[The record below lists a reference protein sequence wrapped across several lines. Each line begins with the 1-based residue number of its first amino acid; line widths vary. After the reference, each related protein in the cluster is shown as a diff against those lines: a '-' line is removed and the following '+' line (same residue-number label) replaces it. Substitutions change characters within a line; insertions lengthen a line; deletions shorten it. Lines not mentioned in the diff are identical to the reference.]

1 LGLGESP
8 GLLPPEPG
16 ARLLPPAPGAR
27 SPPFRFSGRHLPGPA
42 FNSGLDG
49 LDSTGNTSRVKSL
62 LAIAGCGPRLE
73 VALACP
79 ASPAPALVALVG
91 PTPRSDLIVAAID
104 LLLSGA
110 GMSAADLEGV
120 AASRGPG
127 SFTGIRVALATALG
141 IATAHAVIAHGYS
154 SLLMQAARCET
165 GDLLAVQPAR
175 RGLVYAQPYGWRSGG
190 PEPLAEP
197 VVCPVA
203 ELASRALPVV
213 APAGLQLPEDTPLAT
228 TLRSSAEALLL
239 LLAREAQPDLASLVP
254 AYFEPPSAQPPA
266 RRTAS

>member
-1 LGLGESP
+1 MK
-8 GLLPPEPG
+8 
-16 ARLLPPAPGAR
+16 
-27 SPPFRFSGRHLPGPA
+27 
-42 FNSGLDG
+42 
-49 LDSTGNTSRVKSL
+49 TL

-73 VALACP
+73 IALACP

-110 GMSAADLEGV
+110 GIGAADLEGV

-141 IATAHAVIAHGYS
+141 IATAHGVSAHGYS
-154 SLLMQAARCET
+154 SLLMQAARTEA

-175 RGLVYAQPYGWRSGG
+175 RGFVYAQAHAWRSGR

-197 VVCPVA
+197 FVCPLA
-203 ELASRALPVV
+203 DLASLALPVV
-213 APAGLQLPEDTPLAT
+213 APAGLQLPEDAPLAT

-239 LLAREAQPDLASLVP
+239 LLAQEAQPDLASLVP
-254 AYFEPPSAQPPA
+254 AYLEPPSAQPPV
-266 RRTAS
+266 RRAAL